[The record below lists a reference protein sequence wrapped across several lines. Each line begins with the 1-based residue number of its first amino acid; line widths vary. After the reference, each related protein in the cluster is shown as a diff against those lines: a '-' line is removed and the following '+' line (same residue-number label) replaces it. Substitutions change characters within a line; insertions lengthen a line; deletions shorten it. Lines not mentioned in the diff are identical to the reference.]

1 MVFQKKSIVYAQY
14 ISLSSIAVVFFIPI
28 LWLITASFD
37 KGATVM
43 LRFPQWTIE
52 NYFKVFLNK
61 VNMRAFGNSLIIAA
75 GQAFVTVCVSLFA
88 AYPLS
93 RFRMAHKKTILL
105 TLLFL
110 TGLPL
115 ISIMIP
121 VYQLFSMF
129 RIMNTFT
136 STILFMAATAIPF
149 STWLL
154 RNFMNAVPLDIEEAA
169 SIDGATPMQT
179 LIKITLPLM
188 LPGLATVFILSF
200 SGAWGNFFVPYL
212 LLSSPEKMP
221 AAVRIFQYFG
231 ERDQGNVILYGQ
243 LAAFSILYTIPSAV
257 LYFYSQKFMAR
268 GFMFMST

>member
-1 MVFQKKSIVYAQY
+1 MFQKKSIVYVQY
-14 ISLSSIAVVFFIPI
+14 ISLTTIAIVFFIPI
-28 LWLITASFD
+28 LWLVFASFD
-37 KGATVM
+37 RNATVT
-43 LRFPQWTIE
+43 LRFPQWTMD
-52 NYFKVFLNK
+52 NYVKVFLNA
-61 VNMRAFGNSLIIAA
+61 VNMRAFVNSLIIAM
-75 GQAFVTVCVSLFA
+75 GQAVVTVCISLLA

-121 VYQLFSMF
+121 VYQLFSLL

-136 STILFMAATAIPF
+136 STILFMSATAIPF
-149 STWLL
+149 NTWLL
-154 RNFMNAVPLDIEEAA
+154 RNFMNTVPIDIEEASA
-169 SIDGATPMQT
+169 IDGATSLQT
-179 LIKITLPLM
+179 LVKITLPLM

-200 SGAWGNFFVPYL
+200 SGAWGNFFIPYL

-231 ERDQGNVILYGQ
+231 ERDQGNLILYGQ
-243 LAAFSILYTIPSAV
+243 LAAFSILYTIPSAI
-257 LYFYSQKFMAR
+257 LYFYSQRFMAR
-268 GFMFMST
+268 GFIPASA